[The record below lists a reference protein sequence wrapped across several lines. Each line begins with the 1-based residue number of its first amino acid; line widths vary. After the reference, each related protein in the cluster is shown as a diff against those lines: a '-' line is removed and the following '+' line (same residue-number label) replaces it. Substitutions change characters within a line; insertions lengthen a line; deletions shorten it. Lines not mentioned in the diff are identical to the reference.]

1 MKTYLGLFASAAAL
15 AAAPASAVTF
25 VNNLQVANGTDLSGL
40 PHGVNSDR
48 LGGLGSDLFYDAA
61 TGTYFGMTDRGP
73 GGGTIDYAPRI
84 QQFSVKTDAIT
95 GAISN
100 FTLVNTILFKDAG
113 GSTFSG
119 LNPLALNGS
128 VSTLGRSFDP
138 EGLVRMKNGNF
149 LVSDEY
155 GPSVYEFDATGQFIR
170 AFQTPDNLIPRRPD
184 GSVDYLNG
192 RGTITTGRQDN
203 RGFEGLTLS
212 PDGTKAFA
220 VLQDPLAN
228 EGGSSEGRRGRNV
241 RIVQFDV
248 ASGTAEKQV
257 IYQLESVAD
266 INARIPGTADDFGAT
281 AQGRNIGV
289 SAIYALPDG
298 HHFLVLER
306 DNRGLGVDPSVA
318 NLPVG
323 SKRVFLIDINGATD
337 VSSISLAGLS
347 SLPSG
352 VTPVSKSLFL
362 DIQAAL
368 KAAGLP
374 IPEKIEGLSFGQF
387 LADGGLSLVLA
398 TDNDF
403 SVTQDPLSL
412 AQSDIC
418 TDFKGGFSTIA
429 LDSACPTG
437 FGLIPNNFYSFR
449 ISHDE
454 ALALGL
460 VPEPASWAM
469 MIAGFGIVGVAL
481 RRRRQRVA
489 FA

>member
-1 MKTYLGLFASAAAL
+1 
-15 AAAPASAVTF
+15 
-25 VNNLQVANGTDLSGL
+25 
-40 PHGVNSDR
+40 
-48 LGGLGSDLFYDAA
+48 
-61 TGTYFGMTDRGP
+61 
-73 GGGTIDYAPRI
+73 
-84 QQFSVKTDAIT
+84 
-95 GAISN
+95 
-100 FTLVNTILFKDAG
+100 
-113 GSTFSG
+113 
-119 LNPLALNGS
+119 
-128 VSTLGRSFDP
+128 
-138 EGLVRMKNGNF
+138 
-149 LVSDEY
+149 
-155 GPSVYEFDATGQFIR
+155 
-170 AFQTPDNLIPRRPD
+170 
-184 GSVDYLNG
+184 
-192 RGTITTGRQDN
+192 
-203 RGFEGLTLS
+203 
-212 PDGTKAFA
+212 
-220 VLQDPLAN
+220 
-228 EGGSSEGRRGRNV
+228 
-241 RIVQFDV
+241 
-248 ASGTAEKQV
+248 
-257 IYQLESVAD
+257 
-266 INARIPGTADDFGAT
+266 
-281 AQGRNIGV
+281 V